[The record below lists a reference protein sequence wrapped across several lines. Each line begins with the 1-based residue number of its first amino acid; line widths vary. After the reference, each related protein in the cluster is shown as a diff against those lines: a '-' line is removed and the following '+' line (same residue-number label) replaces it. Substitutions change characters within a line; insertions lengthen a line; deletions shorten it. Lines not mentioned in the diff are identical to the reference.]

1 MTPHYFFAYGTLRL
15 DNQHKIA
22 AKLSAGAKL
31 VALGYIKEAKLFKIG
46 WFPALKNEGSD
57 EDIVIGDIYLLEDEQ
72 LLLELDEYEG
82 FGIGAPP
89 YEFKRE
95 KVKAFSDQETFE
107 CWVYWYTVPVPESA
121 VQIES
126 GDFLNP

>member
-15 DNQHKIA
+15 NNQHKMA
-22 AKLSAGAKL
+22 AKLSAASKL
-31 VALGYIKEAKLFKIG
+31 LSLGYITEAKLYKID
-46 WFPALKNEGSD
+46 WFPALKNEGTED
-57 EDIVIGDIYLLEDEQ
+57 DIVIGDIYLLEDEQ

-95 KVKAFSDQETFE
+95 KVKAYSDQEVFD
-107 CWVYWYTVPVPESA
+107 CWVYWYNIPLPDKAEL
-121 VQIES
+121 IES